1 MVFKK
6 YVLLLMIIGLCFGCK
21 KEESKATVSTIEM
34 ISAEEMANLEDMESV
49 QLVDVRTVEEFV
61 SGHIKGAQNIVY
73 LSDTW
78 STEIEKLDKE
88 EPVYVYCAK
97 GGRSAKCA
105 QLLADA
111 GFKKIY
117 DLEGGIG
124 QWKQAGKPVE

>member
-1 MVFKK
+1 MVLKK
-6 YVLLLMIIGLCFGCK
+6 YVLLLMVIGLCFGCK

-34 ISAEEMANLEDMESV
+34 ISAEEMANMEDMESV

-78 STEIEKLDKE
+78 SSEIEKLDKE
-88 EPVYVYCAK
+88 DPVYVYCAK

-117 DLEGGIG
+117 DLEGGVT
-124 QWKQAGKPVE
+124 QWKEAGKPLQ

>member
-6 YVLLLMIIGLCFGCK
+6 YVLLLMMIGLCFGCK

-34 ISAEEMANLEDMESV
+34 ISAEEMANMEDMASV

-78 STEIEKLDKE
+78 STEIEKLDKDD
-88 EPVYVYCAK
+88 PVYVYCAK

-111 GFKKIY
+111 GFKKVY
-117 DLEGGIG
+117 DLEGGVS
-124 QWKQAGKPVE
+124 QWKEAGKPLQ

>member
-1 MVFKK
+1 MV
-6 YVLLLMIIGLCFGCK
+6 IGLCYGCK
-21 KEESKATVSTIEM
+21 KEASKTAISSIEM

-78 STEIEKLDKE
+78 SSEIEKLDKE
-88 EPVYVYCAK
+88 DPVYVYCAK

-111 GFKKIY
+111 GFKKVY
-117 DLEGGIG
+117 DLEGGVT
-124 QWKQAGKPVE
+124 QWKEAGKPLQ

>member
-1 MVFKK
+1 MVLKK
-6 YVLLLMIIGLCFGCK
+6 YVFLLLMIGLCYGCNKEVSK
-21 KEESKATVSTIEM
+21 KSSIEM
-34 ISAEEMANLEDMESV
+34 ISADEMANLSDMESV
-49 QLVDVRTVEEFV
+49 QLVDVRTVEEFT

-78 STEIEKLDKE
+78 SSEIEKLDKE
-88 EPVYVYCAK
+88 DPVYVYCAK

-117 DLEGGIG
+117 DLEGGVS
-124 QWKQAGKPVE
+124 QWKEAGKPLE

>member
-6 YVLLLMIIGLCFGCK
+6 YVILLIMIILCFGCK

-34 ISAEEMANLEDMESV
+34 ISAEEMANMEDMASV

-78 STEIEKLDKE
+78 STEIEKLNKE

>member
-6 YVLLLMIIGLCFGCK
+6 YVLLLMMIGLCFGCK
-21 KEESKATVSTIEM
+21 KEESKAKVSTIEM
-34 ISAEEMANLEDMESV
+34 ISAEEMANLEDMENV

-88 EPVYVYCAK
+88 DPVYVYCAK

-111 GFKKIY
+111 GFKKVY
-117 DLEGGIG
+117 DLEGGVT
-124 QWKQAGKPVE
+124 QWKEAGKPLQ